1 MNKFLI
7 ISLLFSSLI
16 FSEKNIESY
25 EVKIIDEFKI
35 NKLLPGKITP
45 KRQSILGFEISGKL
59 KKVIVDIGDKVKV
72 KNGFGRNFLIPQ
84 KLAITFSKSQLKQ
97 VEEKRSQ
104 EDRKIDRQKDVLLDL
119 LSKVADLDITIKMN
133 SEDGA
138 KLFGSVTKLDI
149 EKLFKRTIADKLS
162 KTL

>member
-1 MNKFLI
+1 MKLI
-7 ISLLFSSLI
+7 LTQDVDNVGN
-16 FSEKNIESY
+16 EGDVVD
-25 EVKIIDEFKI
+25 VK
-35 NKLLPGKITP
+35 P
-45 KRQSILGFEISGKL
+45 
-59 KKVIVDIGDKVKV
+59 
-72 KNGFGRNFLIPQ
+72 GFGRNFLIPQ

-119 LSKVADLDITIKMN
+119 LSKVADLNITIKMN

-149 EKLFKRTIADKLS
+149 EKLLIANDIVFDKKYIDLS
-162 KTL
+162 APIKTLGEHEINVKFSNDIAGSFKLTIEKED

>member
-1 MNKFLI
+1 MKLI
-7 ISLLFSSLI
+7 LTQDVDNVGN
-16 FSEKNIESY
+16 EGDVVD
-25 EVKIIDEFKI
+25 VK
-35 NKLLPGKITP
+35 P
-45 KRQSILGFEISGKL
+45 
-59 KKVIVDIGDKVKV
+59 
-72 KNGFGRNFLIPQ
+72 GFGRNFLIPQ

-149 EKLFKRTIADKLS
+149 EKLLIANDIVFDKKYIDLS
-162 KTL
+162 TPIKTLGEHEINVKFNNDISGSFKLTIEKED

>member
-1 MNKFLI
+1 MKLI
-7 ISLLFSSLI
+7 LTQDVDNVGN
-16 FSEKNIESY
+16 EGDVVD
-25 EVKIIDEFKI
+25 VK
-35 NKLLPGKITP
+35 P
-45 KRQSILGFEISGKL
+45 
-59 KKVIVDIGDKVKV
+59 
-72 KNGFGRNFLIPQ
+72 GFGRNFLIPQ

-149 EKLFKRTIADKLS
+149 EKLLIANDIVFDKKYIDLS
-162 KTL
+162 TPIKTLGEHEINVKFTNDIAGSFKLTIEKED

>member
-1 MNKFLI
+1 MKLI
-7 ISLLFSSLI
+7 LTQDVDNVGN
-16 FSEKNIESY
+16 EGDVVD
-25 EVKIIDEFKI
+25 VK
-35 NKLLPGKITP
+35 P
-45 KRQSILGFEISGKL
+45 
-59 KKVIVDIGDKVKV
+59 
-72 KNGFGRNFLIPQ
+72 GFGRNFLIPQ

-119 LSKVADLDITIKMN
+119 ISKVADLNITIKMN

-149 EKLFKRTIADKLS
+149 EKLLIANDIVFDKKYIDLS
-162 KTL
+162 APIKTLGEHEINVKFSNDIAGSFKLTIEKED

>member
-1 MNKFLI
+1 MKLI
-7 ISLLFSSLI
+7 LTQDVDNVGN
-16 FSEKNIESY
+16 EGDVVD
-25 EVKIIDEFKI
+25 VK
-35 NKLLPGKITP
+35 P
-45 KRQSILGFEISGKL
+45 
-59 KKVIVDIGDKVKV
+59 
-72 KNGFGRNFLIPQ
+72 GFGRNFLIPQ

-149 EKLFKRTIADKLS
+149 EKLLIANDIVFDKKYIDLS
-162 KTL
+162 TPIKTLGEHEINVKFSNDITGSFKLTIEKED